1 MYIFSHTSI
10 QERVD
15 FANNLSVMLKSGISI
30 NEALGSLGDQSDAP
44 YFKKIMYRLRTDIEN
59 GTLLSDAFKKEAPTF
74 GPIFVSMIKAG
85 EQSGTLQNNLLF
97 LADLLARSSDLKREV
112 NAATLY
118 PKMVFSAAVILG
130 GGLAVF
136 ILPRLTPLFEGLNV
150 ELPLMTRVLLSISV
164 FIQQY
169 WLFTLLGIIAFCLA
183 IIYSNRVQAIRRVY
197 HLIYIKLPFMGT
209 LLRNYQL
216 AFISQLFG
224 TLIKSGLTLNDT
236 VDIVSHAVTN
246 IRYQEAL
253 KKIKE
258 GAEKGANLSATMKN
272 YEGLFPKLMI
282 SIIAVG
288 EKSGTLGNSFGYL
301 ADLYTKDVSNRA
313 RKLPTII
320 EPLLL
325 VFIAIMVGFVALS
338 IIMPIYELT
347 GNISH

>member
-30 NEALGSLGDQSDAP
+30 NEALGSLGDQSDSG
-44 YFKKIMYRLRTDIEN
+44 YFKETMYRLKSDIEN

-97 LADLLARSSDLKREV
+97 LADLLSRSADLKREV

-118 PKMVFSAAVILG
+118 PKMVFGAAVILG

-150 ELPLMTRVLLSISV
+150 ELPLMTRVLLSVSLFV
-164 FIQQY
+164 QEY
-169 WLFTLLGIIAFCLA
+169 WLFTLLSIIGLCIA
-183 IIYSNRVQAIRRVY
+183 IIYSNRILSIRRFY
-197 HLIYIKLPFMGT
+197 HLLYIKLPFLGT

-216 AFISQLFG
+216 AFISQLFS
-224 TLIKSGLTLNDT
+224 TLLKSGLTLNDT
-236 VDIVSHAVTN
+236 VEIVARAVTN

-253 KKIKE
+253 EEVKE
-258 GAEKGANLSATMKN
+258 GAEKGESLSATMRKF
-272 YEGLFPKLMI
+272 EGLFPKLVI

-301 ADLYTKDVSNRA
+301 SELYTKDVSARA

-325 VFIAIMVGFVALS
+325 VFIAMMVGFVALS

-347 GNISH
+347 GNISR